1 MAKEDK
7 KKKEREQTT
16 PEESESK
23 LKAST
28 ASTEYGLETQTNDL
42 KEEQENEL
50 VPASVVSPSQSVAQQ
65 ELKAALLN
73 TIIERLA

>member
-7 KKKEREQTT
+7 KKKERELTT
-16 PEESESK
+16 PEESEGK

-28 ASTEYGLETQTNDL
+28 ASTEYGLETQTNDV

-50 VPASVVSPSQSVAQQ
+50 VPASAVSPSQSVAQQ